1 MAITAATNAA
11 SALPGKMARDRRP
24 ARAGV
29 FMDGGS
35 ALLPNIFP
43 RPRCLLSIRHGFFSS
58 SHIGHGRRSY
68 PIARSNN
75 YASRPSIKQAINRV
89 VELNFRVRLTK
100 ALCAF
105 NKQSFH
111 FVGNEIACR
120 VEHTQIWP
128 KLDCLVC

>member
-29 FMDGGS
+29 FMGGGS
-35 ALLPNIFP
+35 ALLPSIFP

-75 YASRPSIKQAINRV
+75 YASRPSIEV

-100 ALCAF
+100 EACAF

-111 FVGNEIACR
+111 FVA
-120 VEHTQIWP
+120 H
-128 KLDCLVC
+128 